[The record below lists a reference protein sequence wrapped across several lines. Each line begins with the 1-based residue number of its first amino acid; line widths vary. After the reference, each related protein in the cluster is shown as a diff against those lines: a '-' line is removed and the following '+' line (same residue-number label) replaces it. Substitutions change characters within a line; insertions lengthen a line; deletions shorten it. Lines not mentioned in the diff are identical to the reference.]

1 MFIVYKQPCRTLFTK
16 KRKDTKGLRPPT
28 DELKHDW
35 KVRVVITGKE
45 CGDHQG
51 HRRHTHTPLLFYL
64 VTIVDA
70 LRFEILSISS
80 PLLSRKFFVSR

>member
-1 MFIVYKQPCRTLFTK
+1 MCLCIMFSRTLFTK
-16 KRKDTKGLRPPT
+16 KRKYIKGLRPRT

-35 KVRVVITGKE
+35 KVCVILTGKQ

-51 HRRHTHTPLLFYL
+51 HTRTLLLFY
-64 VTIVDA
+64 IVIIVEA

-80 PLLSRKFFVSR
+80 PLLSQNYFVSR